1 MTLNLRKVS
10 FPIFSD
16 FFCSSP
22 CQTECCWP

>member
-16 FFCSSP
+16 FFRSSP
-22 CQTECCWP
+22 CQAEWR